1 MLDEIGSDKPPRY
14 EDFKRK
20 SSEEQNCPKSTR
32 TELLN
37 LGQSQFGAIRRM
49 YHELREKEA
58 ALQNVE
64 DPHMRAEL
72 EREFEE
78 ESASTKR
85 HTIGVM
91 RLIDKL
97 FVWKMIT
104 LTILCVF
111 YDQCSYFPKT
121 PFLYPW
127 SLFAHAKRDCLAL
140 NFSIAR
146 RSLS

>member
-64 DPHMRAEL
+64 DPHMRADPFSL
-72 EREFEE
+72 TPNVIGTEFSNCST
-78 ESASTKR
+78 ES
-85 HTIGVM
+85 
-91 RLIDKL
+91 LL
-97 FVWKMIT
+97 
-104 LTILCVF
+104 
-111 YDQCSYFPKT
+111 
-121 PFLYPW
+121 
-127 SLFAHAKRDCLAL
+127 AHASRYLQTR
-140 NFSIAR
+140 FV
-146 RSLS
+146 